1 MTTSE
6 SSVPVSIS
14 REQEMDLAPLDV
26 VTAPTTQAIQR
37 LELEAQAMKTAFQV
51 ASSLS
56 KTTMVPGPYQQSYTG
71 TRSQPHP
78 PLGEVAAYNLAA
90 AILYGAE
97 LGMSA
102 VQAAQNVF
110 VVNGK
115 PAVYARTMAAQVRR
129 AGYIIEEVEA
139 SDKKVVWKG
148 LRDDAWALSEWT
160 IERATQAGY
169 TTNKL
174 YQSNPQEMLRAKCI
188 SEVCRIKFQ
197 DVLLG
202 MAYSVE
208 ELQLIEGVSVQR
220 VTKKGGSKG
229 ATALREIAQQE
240 MADSR
245 ADLTETER
253 LADFNAAQ
261 SRVDAGL
268 PAQPGDEEKLADPE
282 DTEPDLPPLS
292 NVQATKIRSLYKARG
307 TTGQAVLDDVGEF
320 LQRKVTSLHDI
331 SGDDAEAV
339 IRSLQQPE

>member
-1 MTTSE
+1 MTTE
-6 SSVPVSIS
+6 NMPVGELQ
-14 REQEMDLAPLDV
+14 RDGDTAHGDLTPVDV
-26 VTAPTTQAIQR
+26 VQAPTTQAIQR
-37 LELEAQAMKTAFQV
+37 LELEAKAMATAYQI

-56 KTTMVPGPYQQSYTG
+56 KTTMVPAAYQQSYTG
-71 TRSQPHP
+71 TRSQPHA

-129 AGYIIEEVEA
+129 AGYVIEEVEA

-148 LRDDAWALSEWT
+148 YRDGAWALSEWS

-169 TTNKL
+169 TSNKL
-174 YQSNPQEMLRAKCI
+174 YTSNPQEMLRAKCI
-188 SEVCRIKFQ
+188 AEVCRIKFQ

-220 VTKKGGSKG
+220 VSKRSSSKG
-229 ATALREIAQQE
+229 AASLREIATQE
-240 MADSR
+240 MA
-245 ADLTETER
+245 
-253 LADFNAAQ
+253 AAPEPTQ
-261 SRVDAGL
+261 PEPEAAPDPVVSAVMH
-268 PAQPGDEEKLADPE
+268 AQEVAHE
-282 DTEPDLPPLS
+282 DDGAEPDRPTLS
-292 NVQATKIRSLYKARG
+292 NAQATKIRALYKAKG
-307 TTGQAVLDDVGEF
+307 ITGQEVLDDIGQF
-320 LQRKVTSLHDI
+320 LQKKVSSLHELTVDEATSVI
-331 SGDDAEAV
+331 TSIQQAE
-339 IRSLQQPE
+339 

>member
-1 MTTSE
+1 VTTDST
-6 SSVPVSIS
+6 VPVPV
-14 REQEMDLAPLDV
+14 RDDLAPLDV

-37 LELEAQAMKTAFQV
+37 LELEAQAMKTAFQI
-51 ASSLS
+51 ANSLS
-56 KTTMVPGPYQQSYTG
+56 KTTMVPAQYQQSYTG
-71 TRSQPHP
+71 TRSQPHA

-129 AGYIIEEVEA
+129 AGYVIEEVEA

-148 LRDDAWALSEWT
+148 LRDGAWALSEWT
-160 IERATQAGY
+160 IERAQQAGY

-220 VTKKGGSKG
+220 VSRKGGSKG

-240 MADSR
+240 MAE
-245 ADLTETER
+245 AP
-253 LADFNAAQ
+253 Q
-261 SRVDAGL
+261 VDVEPE
-268 PAQPGDEEKLADPE
+268 PAKGGQADPVMAAVNLAHE
-282 DTEPDLPPLS
+282 VAQDEQSSEPDLPPLS
-292 NVQATKIRSLYKARG
+292 NVQATKIRSLYKAKG
-307 TTGQAVLDDVGEF
+307 VTGQAVLDDIGAF